1 MNDQVPEAIPQPNF
15 TMPVSGPFLDCLIRN
30 FCQKPVKGI
39 DIYPECSIGVAEES
53 LVATDGRSAILVGKP
68 ASEHVST
75 QRKEALI
82 EAFRAKE
89 YGDPARINAIPRNTG
104 DGGEVLKMVDVQGVI
119 RTQLNGMRSVAT
131 FSPDAIVAIGKAA
144 QAAGAFEVEL
154 YQPEGDA
161 NVLGFR
167 FSAEVPYE
175 FQSLFSEWSMPIE
188 SMGVFTVRK
197 SDKQNA
203 PSLPEVGE
211 DKPQKPLRER
221 AKAVA
226 PSIIADIEQ
235 TQETEIIDVTELV
248 AVSEEVTDEERTR
261 GEFTL
266 PALSLLAKSEHD
278 ESAPRGEYASQI
290 MAELKEFGVQATLQ
304 GYQRGPSI
312 TQYRIELGRRV
323 KPKAVT
329 DLNAQLQ
336 MRLAVSSLR
345 IEAPI
350 PGANAVGIEV
360 PNKVRDAV
368 NLRDLVSLK
377 SFWESS
383 PLVAPL
389 GVDVSGRPVY
399 GDIGT
404 MPHCLIAG
412 STGAGKSIGL
422 SAILTSLLMRNT
434 PEDVRLVLIDPK
446 RVELGIFNEVPH
458 LLCPVITDVKEAPG
472 VLMAVR
478 SEMDRRYDLLRDAG
492 VRNIDDYNAKHPET
506 KLARIVVVIDELAD
520 LMLQARQDVEGS
532 ISRIGALARASGIH
546 LIVATQRPSVDV
558 ISGTI
563 KNNIP
568 TRIAFMVTS
577 QVDSRTVI
585 DMPGAE
591 SLLGRGDMLFVP
603 IGAAK
608 PIRVQGTFVSTGEIE
623 AVVEH
628 WKSQARPSYAFDPAE
643 FEGVESVM
651 APSSDQI
658 DPMWGEVVRYSVET
672 GQVSTSMI
680 QRKFRLGFQRASL
693 LLDTMEKKGVI
704 GAKDGPRPRTVLITV
719 DQVEEYI

>member
-1 MNDQVPEAIPQPNF
+1 
-15 TMPVSGPFLDCLIRN
+15 
-30 FCQKPVKGI
+30 
-39 DIYPECSIGVAEES
+39 
-53 LVATDGRSAILVGKP
+53 
-68 ASEHVST
+68 
-75 QRKEALI
+75 
-82 EAFRAKE
+82 
-89 YGDPARINAIPRNTG
+89 
-104 DGGEVLKMVDVQGVI
+104 
-119 RTQLNGMRSVAT
+119 
-131 FSPDAIVAIGKAA
+131 
-144 QAAGAFEVEL
+144 
-154 YQPEGDA
+154 
-161 NVLGFR
+161 
-167 FSAEVPYE
+167 
-175 FQSLFSEWSMPIE
+175 
-188 SMGVFTVRK
+188 
-197 SDKQNA
+197 
-203 PSLPEVGE
+203 
-211 DKPQKPLRER
+211 
-221 AKAVA
+221 
-226 PSIIADIEQ
+226 
-235 TQETEIIDVTELV
+235 
-248 AVSEEVTDEERTR
+248 
-261 GEFTL
+261 
-266 PALSLLAKSEHD
+266 
-278 ESAPRGEYASQI
+278 
-290 MAELKEFGVQATLQ
+290 
-304 GYQRGPSI
+304 
-312 TQYRIELGRRV
+312 
-323 KPKAVT
+323 
-329 DLNAQLQ
+329 
-336 MRLAVSSLR
+336 
-345 IEAPI
+345 
-350 PGANAVGIEV
+350 
-360 PNKVRDAV
+360 
-368 NLRDLVSLK
+368 
-377 SFWESS
+377 
-383 PLVAPL
+383 
-389 GVDVSGRPVY
+389 
-399 GDIGT
+399 
-404 MPHCLIAG
+404 
-412 STGAGKSIGL
+412 
-422 SAILTSLLMRNT
+422 
-434 PEDVRLVLIDPK
+434 
-446 RVELGIFNEVPH
+446 
-458 LLCPVITDVKEAPG
+458 
-472 VLMAVR
+472 LMAVR